1 MNIINQNNSTKLDK
15 FLYKM
20 YNKSKK
26 KKVIFFLF
34 KFRFYNKKKEVNER
48 KIMHLTRAYLIEKRY
63 IEYSKTSKR
72 CQTKKK
78 VLSN

>member
-1 MNIINQNNSTKLDK
+1 MNIINQNNSKKLNK
-15 FLYKM
+15 LLYKM
-20 YNKSKK
+20 YNNVNSKK
-26 KKVIFFLF
+26 SNFFLF
-34 KFRFYNKKKEVNER
+34 KFRFYKKKKVNER

-63 IEYSKTSKR
+63 IEYSKASKR